1 MSIGV
6 FHFGVPPVFQC
17 SIFRSTLDFTFPKG
31 IRALSTGMTLPELL
45 RCLHEYKYM
54 FSFKE
59 YWNKSCI
66 LERKTTSVQNCAM
79 SISQLSGYMS
89 YDTKSMDLV
98 SLVRTSRLYPH
109 GSRIHKKIALIIL
122 NRRFEPLD
130 LHSRYV
136 CSFQCIYIC
145 ICIRTFIQ
153 IYIYIYVHMCICIYV
168 YY

>member
-1 MSIGV
+1 
-6 FHFGVPPVFQC
+6 
-17 SIFRSTLDFTFPKG
+17 
-31 IRALSTGMTLPELL
+31 MTLPELL

-109 GSRIHKKIALIIL
+109 GSRIHKKIAGL
-122 NRRFEPLD
+122 NRWICILAMFV
-130 LHSRYV
+130 HFNVY
-136 CSFQCIYIC
+136 IYIY
-145 ICIRTFIQ
+145 T
-153 IYIYIYVHMCICIYV
+153 YIYIYVHMCICIYMYSILLNMIVSV
-168 YY
+168 YIYI